1 VDGGGLRRLHDDDR
15 IWLRR
20 LDAPVELDA
29 ERAAGARD
37 EEDVLPLARELD
49 EAVGDGRLDALGVV
63 RGAIAVEDRAHGLAA
78 RAGGARVLGVLLALI
93 RRAEQIA
100 RVDPGLEAERISVSG
115 AVVRRHI

>member
-1 VDGGGLRRLHDDDR
+1 MDGGGLRRLHDDDR

-20 LDAPVELDA
+20 FDAPVELDA

-63 RGAIAVEDRAHGLAA
+63 RGAIASKTVRTPSLLESEVLVCLACLS
-78 RAGGARVLGVLLALI
+78 R
-93 RRAEQIA
+93 
-100 RVDPGLEAERISVSG
+100 
-115 AVVRRHI
+115 